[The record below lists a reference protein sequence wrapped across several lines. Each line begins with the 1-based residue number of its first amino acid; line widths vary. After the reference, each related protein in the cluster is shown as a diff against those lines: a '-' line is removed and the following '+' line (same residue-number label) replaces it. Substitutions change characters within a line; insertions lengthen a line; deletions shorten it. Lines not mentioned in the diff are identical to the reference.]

1 MPQET
6 ELKGGLAGRRAL
18 EEAEEPAGGGW
29 VGCKSTVHRISR
41 VVTARLQRGLRTQ
54 EATMIPNCHACTQI
68 PRLLE
73 RKEYI
78 CLVTARSRKT
88 QLLPP
93 RREASA
99 WHF

>member
-1 MPQET
+1 MGWQA
-6 ELKGGLAGRRAL
+6 GGQAGRQVL
-18 EEAEEPAGGGW
+18 EEAKEPAGGGW
-29 VGCKSTVHRISR
+29 VGCKSRVHRIS
-41 VVTARLQRGLRTQ
+41 RLQRGLRTR

-78 CLVTARSRKT
+78 CLVTARSQET